1 MPGPCLSGPGF
12 FARMEDLMKKLI
24 MSIVITAL
32 ALSAIAADDS
42 GVAVKSMCP
51 SNPLL

>member
-1 MPGPCLSGPGF
+1 MPGPFLSGPGF

-24 MSIVITAL
+24 VSIVITAF
-32 ALSAIAADDS
+32 ALSAIAADDRA
-42 GVAVKSMCP
+42 VAVKSMCQ